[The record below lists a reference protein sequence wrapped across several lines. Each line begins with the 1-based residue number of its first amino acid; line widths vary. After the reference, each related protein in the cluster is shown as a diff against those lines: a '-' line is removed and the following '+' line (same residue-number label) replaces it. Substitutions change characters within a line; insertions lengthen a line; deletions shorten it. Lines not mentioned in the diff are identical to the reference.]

1 MEGRVIA
8 RIQLRVESCRTR
20 ASEVFRDIDEH
31 NKSVAIDSLIVDSTP
46 KPSFFFL
53 VIMSVLMASFGL
65 LLNNSSVIIGSM
77 LIAPILS
84 PILSIGLGIT
94 LGDNNLLKRSG
105 YTIIKSLVYSIT
117 LSAIT
122 TWLLW
127 GVIGGNELK
136 GSLNPEI
143 LSRIEPNI
151 VYLFIAIVAGL
162 ATAYA
167 RVKPELNEALPG
179 TAIAV
184 ALVPPIATIGIG
196 IAFLDLDIVS
206 GALSLF
212 VLNAIGIIVAA
223 MFMFSLMNIYSKKNV
238 VKTSIAKVDKQEEEL
253 NLKAAAEQARIE
265 DEEMKKENT

>member
-1 MEGRVIA
+1 MY
-8 RIQLRVESCRTR
+8 LL
-20 ASEVFRDIDEH
+20 FRDIDEH
-31 NKSVAIDSLIVDSTP
+31 NKTKAIDSLIVDSSP
-46 KPSFFFL
+46 KPAFFFL

-65 LLNNSSVIIGSM
+65 LLNNASVIIGSM

-94 LGDNNLLKRSG
+94 LGDNDLLKRSG
-105 YTIIKSLVYSIT
+105 YTVIKSVVYSVG

-127 GVIGGNELK
+127 SVVGGNELK
-136 GSLNPEI
+136 GTLNPEI

-151 VYLFIAIVAGL
+151 IYLFIAIVAGL

-167 RVKPELNEALPG
+167 RVKPELNDALPG

-196 IAFLDLDIVS
+196 VAFLDLTIIS

-212 VLNAIGIIVAA
+212 ILNGIGIIVAA
-223 MFMFSLMNIYSKKNV
+223 MVMFSLMNIYSKKNV
-238 VKTSIAKVDKQEEEL
+238 VKTAIEKVDKQQEEL
-253 NLKAAAEQARIE
+253 AAKVEAEKARNEAEEQT
-265 DEEMKKENT
+265 KSL

>member
-1 MEGRVIA
+1 MYILFHD
-8 RIQLRVESCRTR
+8 ITESDKT
-20 ASEVFRDIDEH
+20 
-31 NKSVAIDSLIVDSTP
+31 KAIDSLIHDSAP

-65 LLNNSSVIIGSM
+65 LINNASVIIGSM

-84 PILSIGLGIT
+84 PILSIALGIT
-94 LGDNNLLKRSG
+94 LGDNKLISASG
-105 YTIIKSLVYSIT
+105 YTILKSLFYSIS
-117 LSAIT
+117 LSALT

-127 GVIGGNELK
+127 SVIGAGELRDV
-136 GSLNPEI
+136 LNPEI

-196 IAFLDLDIVS
+196 IAFWNLTIIS

-212 VLNAIGIIVAA
+212 ILNAIGIILAA
-223 MFMFSLMNIYSKKNV
+223 MVMFSLMNIYSKKRAV
-238 VKTSIAKVDKQEEEL
+238 ESALKKVEKEKKDLEKKVQKLKQ
-253 NLKAAAEQARIE
+253 
-265 DEEMKKENT
+265 DEEKKEA

>member
-1 MEGRVIA
+1 MQ
-8 RIQLRVESCRTR
+8 RIYNNFTLVHMYLL
-20 ASEVFRDIDEH
+20 FRDIDEH
-31 NKSVAIDSLIVDSTP
+31 NKTKAIDSLIMDSAP
-46 KPSFFFL
+46 KPAFFFL
-53 VIMSVLMASFGL
+53 VVMSVLMASFGL
-65 LLNNSSVIIGSM
+65 LLNNASVIIGSM

-94 LGDNNLLKRSG
+94 LGDNKLITRSG
-105 YTIIKSLVYSIT
+105 FTVLKSLMYSVG

-127 GVIGGNELK
+127 SQIEGNELK
-136 GSLNPEI
+136 QTLNPEI

-167 RVKPELNEALPG
+167 RVKPEVNDALPG

-196 IAFLDLDIVS
+196 VAFLDLTIIS

-212 VLNAIGIIVAA
+212 ILNAIGIILAA
-223 MFMFSLMNIYSKKNV
+223 MVMFSLMNIYSKKHV
-238 VKTSIAKVDKQEEEL
+238 VENTLKKVEKQQEEL
-253 NLKAAAEQARIE
+253 
-265 DEEMKKENT
+265 EMKVEAEKARQNEEDVNIESTENKNTI

>member
-1 MEGRVIA
+1 MY
-8 RIQLRVESCRTR
+8 LL
-20 ASEVFRDIDEH
+20 FHDINEH
-31 NKSVAIDSLIVDSTP
+31 NKSQAIDSLIVDSTP
-46 KPSFFFL
+46 KPAFFFL
-53 VIMSVLMASFGL
+53 VIMSVLMSSFGL
-65 LLNNSSVIIGSM
+65 LINNSSVIIGSM

-84 PILSIGLGIT
+84 PILSIALGVT
-94 LGDNNLLKRSG
+94 LGDNRLIRRSG
-105 YTIIKSLVYSIT
+105 YTIIKSLLYSIT

-127 GVIGGNELK
+127 NVIGGNDLRET
-136 GSLNPEI
+136 LNPEI

-196 IAFLDLDIVS
+196 IAFLNIDIIS

-212 VLNAIGIIVAA
+212 ILNAIGIIVAA
-223 MFMFSLMNIYSKKNV
+223 MVMFSLMNIYSKKNV
-238 VKTSIAKVDKQEEEL
+238 VKNTIEKVDKQQEEL
-253 NLKAAAEQARIE
+253 VAKAEAEQARNE
-265 DEEMKKENT
+265 SNQDEKKSTN

>member
-1 MEGRVIA
+1 MY
-8 RIQLRVESCRTR
+8 LL
-20 ASEVFRDIDEH
+20 FRDIDEH
-31 NKSVAIDSLIVDSTP
+31 NKTKAINSLIVDSSP
-46 KPSFFFL
+46 KPAFFFM

-65 LLNNSSVIIGSM
+65 LINNSSVIIGSM

-84 PILSIGLGIT
+84 PILSVGLGIT
-94 LGDNNLLKRSG
+94 LGDNELIKRSG
-105 YTIIKSLVYSIT
+105 ITLIKSVVYSVG

-127 GVIGGNELK
+127 SVVGGSELK
-136 GSLNPEI
+136 DVLNQEI
-143 LSRIEPNI
+143 LSRIEPSI

-167 RVKPELNEALPG
+167 RVKPEVNDALPG

-196 IAFLDLDIVS
+196 VAFLDLNIIS

-212 VLNAIGIIVAA
+212 ILNGIGIIVAA
-223 MFMFSLMNIYSKKNV
+223 MFMFSLMNIYSKRHV
-238 VKTSIAKVDKQEEEL
+238 VKNTLEKVEKQQEEL
-253 NLKAAAEQARIE
+253 
-265 DEEMKKENT
+265 EMKVEADKARMKAQEKEENKNTT

>member
-1 MEGRVIA
+1 MY
-8 RIQLRVESCRTR
+8 LL
-20 ASEVFRDIDEH
+20 FRDIDEH
-31 NKSVAIDSLIVDSTP
+31 NKTKAIDSLIVDSSP
-46 KPSFFFL
+46 KPAFFFM

-65 LLNNSSVIIGSM
+65 LLNNAAVIIGSM

-94 LGDNNLLKRSG
+94 LGDNDLMRRSG
-105 YTIIKSLVYSIT
+105 FTIIKSVGYSVG
-117 LSAIT
+117 LSAMT

-127 GVIGGNELK
+127 SVVGGNELK
-136 GSLNPEI
+136 TALNPEI
-143 LSRIEPNI
+143 ISRIEPNI
-151 VYLFIAIVAGL
+151 IYLFIAIVAGL

-167 RVKPELNEALPG
+167 RVKPEVNDALPG

-196 IAFLDLDIVS
+196 VAFLNLEIIS

-212 VLNAIGIIVAA
+212 ILNAIGIIVAA

-238 VKTSIAKVDKQEEEL
+238 VKHAIRKVDREKEELTAKVEAEKARQE
-253 NLKAAAEQARIE
+253 
-265 DEEMKKENT
+265 

>member
-1 MEGRVIA
+1 MY
-8 RIQLRVESCRTR
+8 LLFS
-20 ASEVFRDIDEH
+20 DINEKDKEE
-31 NKSVAIDSLIVDSTP
+31 AIDSLIKDSAP
-46 KPSFFFL
+46 KASFFFL
-53 VIMSVLMASFGL
+53 VVMSVLMASFGL

-77 LIAPILS
+77 LLAPILS
-84 PILSIGLGIT
+84 PILSMALGIT
-94 LGDNNLLKRSG
+94 LGDNKLIKQSG
-105 YTIIKSLVYSIT
+105 YTVLKSLLYSVG

-127 GVIGGNELK
+127 GVVGGNELRTL
-136 GSLNPEI
+136 LNPEI

-167 RVKPELNEALPG
+167 RVKPELNDTLPG

-196 IAFLDLDIVS
+196 VAFWNMTIIS

-212 VLNAIGIIVAA
+212 ILNAIGIILAA
-223 MFMFSLMNIYSKKNV
+223 MVMFSMMNIYSKKKIV
-238 VKTSIAKVDKQEEEL
+238 TKSLKELEKEKEALIKKVEKEKAK
-253 NLKAAAEQARIE
+253 AE
-265 DEEMKKENT
+265 KK